1 MNSIMVIQKKKKE
14 KGSVKNDKI
23 LEHQFERDDR
33 SKSSFWSWYKE
44 MESQNGVTPISK
56 GQSRVHS
63 ICVPGSISTH
73 MLTSQV

>member
-1 MNSIMVIQKKKKE
+1 MGPNVIQRRDE
-14 KGSVKNDKI
+14 ICYLLRMVEEAMQA
-23 LEHQFERDDR
+23 EHAF
-33 SKSSFWSWYKE
+33 SSS
-44 MESQNGVTPISK
+44 VTPVSE